1 MGKGLILVHCE
12 WFMVKD
18 SRFMVN
24 GSGYETPKWHFKNE
38 IN

>member
-1 MGKGLILVHCE
+1 MPRQEIDDL
-12 WFMVKD
+12 WFK
-18 SRFMVN
+18 VN